1 MGSSGLHHIIAI
13 AADPQRKLD
22 KSPKELGTNL
32 FLPPWMESSYAR
44 IEGGLLSSTVLRKG
58 AV

>member
-1 MGSSGLHHIIAI
+1 MESSGLHHIIAI

-22 KSPKELGTNL
+22 KSPNELGTNL
-32 FLPPWMESSYAR
+32 FLSPWMESSYAR
-44 IEGGLLSSTVLRKG
+44 IEGRLLPGTVLRKG

>member
-1 MGSSGLHHIIAI
+1 MEFSGLHQIIAI

-22 KSPKELGTNL
+22 KSPKEPGTNL

-44 IEGGLLSSTVLRKG
+44 IEDGLLPSTLLRKG